1 MSLVR
6 LGHLSPPVPR
16 GMVAMWSQ
24 VLAAQS
30 PEHQI
35 RDLVLMPVFVV
46 DQHQKRLG
54 MVAVAVGA
62 DPPAGCAGPR
72 TAVAE
77 KVDARL
83 PQALIATAGRGSD
96 SWCATPTW

>member
-1 MSLVR
+1 
-6 LGHLSPPVPR
+6 
-16 GMVAMWSQ
+16 
-24 VLAAQS
+24 
-30 PEHQI
+30 
-35 RDLVLMPVFVV
+35 
-46 DQHQKRLG
+46 

-72 TAVAE
+72 TAAAE
-77 KVDARL
+77 KVDARP